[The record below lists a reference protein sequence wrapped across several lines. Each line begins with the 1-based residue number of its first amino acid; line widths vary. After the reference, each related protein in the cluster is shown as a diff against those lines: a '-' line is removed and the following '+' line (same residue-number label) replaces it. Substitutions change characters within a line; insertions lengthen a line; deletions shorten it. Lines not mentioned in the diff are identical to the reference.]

1 MQISSYELD
10 LIKARAKI
18 EGTLEYLAGFRIG
31 IENIQELTDSIE
43 LVDLLRAIDDSMNAI
58 KAEGAKL

>member
-18 EGTLEYLAGFRIG
+18 EGTLEYLTGFRIG
-31 IENIQELTDSIE
+31 IEQVQKLTDSIE
-43 LVDLLRAIDDSMNAI
+43 LVDLLEAIDNSMKEI